1 MNKFLSGLV
10 EYWDNEAAM
19 SGSEMERSAYEHGED
34 GKDAEVSFGPESF
47 ELNFLSRKKLIPL
60 LLALKWMQKQSL
72 LLLIFPLKKK
82 KMTMKFLLNQNQQFK
97 GD

>member
-1 MNKFLSGLV
+1 MVRSKDEGKRMIENLVRKLKQMNKFLSGLV

-60 LLALKWMQKQSL
+60 LLALKWM
-72 LLLIFPLKKK
+72 
-82 KMTMKFLLNQNQQFK
+82 
-97 GD
+97 